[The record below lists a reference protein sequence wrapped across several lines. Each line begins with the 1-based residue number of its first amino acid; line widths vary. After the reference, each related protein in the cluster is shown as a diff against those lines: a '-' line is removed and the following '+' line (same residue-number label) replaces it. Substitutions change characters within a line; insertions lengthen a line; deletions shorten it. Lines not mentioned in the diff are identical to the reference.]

1 MVAGTDQDKINTMML
16 GAEEIQRLR
25 QQNEI
30 LSAQMQVVGIF
41 AAALGFKNENRGMSE
56 DIAWRL
62 KKHAEAMREDMI
74 RDLKSKTTSN
84 GE

>member
-1 MVAGTDQDKINTMML
+1 MVAGTDKDKINTMML

-30 LSAQMQVVGIF
+30 LSAQMQVVNIF
-41 AAALGFKNENRGMSE
+41 AAALGFKQENRGMGE

-62 KKHAEAMREDMI
+62 KKHAEAIQEDLN
-74 RDLKSKTTSN
+74 RKPDLKVK
-84 GE
+84 EPE